1 MYLNVAK
8 WDVFIFKISLFQL
21 CYFVFCIRIKI
32 MKNYISQLKYQRW
45 LSNNSNRRLF
55 IKVTLLKNFVLEIKQ
70 HEGEY
75 WIKAKSLAL
84 QLRICTSA
92 SIHSW
97 ITNSQLWWIW
107 ICFSTKW
114 KHTHLP
120 YLTEEEYIKI
130 SSKEF
135 HQKTPSKWSALFF
148 LFCFKFSISK
158 QDNAT
163 FHLHVIQLISH
174 FPLHF
179 VCFQ

>member
-21 CYFVFCIRIKI
+21 CYLVFCIRIKI
-32 MKNYISQLKYQRW
+32 TKNYISQLKYQRW
-45 LSNNSNRRLF
+45 LSNNSKRRLF
-55 IKVTLLKNFVLEIKQ
+55 IKVTLPKNFVLETKQ
-70 HEGEY
+70 DEGEY

-84 QLRICTSA
+84 QLHICASF

-97 ITNSQLWWIW
+97 VTNYQLWWIW
-107 ICFSTKW
+107 IVSPQNGNTNSSAISHRGRIYKDFFQG
-114 KHTHLP
+114 
-120 YLTEEEYIKI
+120 I
-130 SSKEF
+130 SSKD
-135 HQKTPSKWSALFF
+135 TNKWSALLF
-148 LFCFKFSISK
+148 LSCFKFSISK

-174 FPLHF
+174 FPLGF